1 MAHGC
6 YWGKCTFC
14 DISLDYIKRY
24 EPANAKILC
33 DRIEIL
39 IQQTGE
45 RGFHFVDEAAPPS
58 LMLELAL
65 EIKRRKLV
73 ITWWANIRFEKR
85 FTRDLCLLL
94 KESGCIG
101 VSGGLEVASERIL
114 KLINKGITIEQ
125 VALVNKN
132 FTEAGIMVHSYL
144 MYGFPTQTA
153 QETIDSLEMVRQMFK
168 AGILQSGFWH
178 QFTMTAHSPVGLDPE
193 KFGVRKAN
201 DVEIMFADNDVEHED
216 PEGAEHALFAYGLK
230 KSLFNYMHG
239 LGLDD
244 HLGKWFEFKVPKT
257 SISPDFI
264 ISIVQEEPLSTHASH
279 TRVVFT
285 GPRPSMEIVT
295 KSKKG
300 NHWEMALIRFEG
312 QSETVEIKVDKS
324 KGEWLFDILPLLDVS
339 RDKTMTIKELSDSY
353 EARGLEDFELFWDN
367 KPINQLYKAGLLHL

>member
-1 MAHGC
+1 
-6 YWGKCTFC
+6 
-14 DISLDYIKRY
+14 
-24 EPANAKILC
+24 
-33 DRIEIL
+33 
-39 IQQTGE
+39 
-45 RGFHFVDEAAPPS
+45 
-58 LMLELAL
+58 
-65 EIKRRKLV
+65 
-73 ITWWANIRFEKR
+73 
-85 FTRDLCLLL
+85 
-94 KESGCIG
+94 
-101 VSGGLEVASERIL
+101 
-114 KLINKGITIEQ
+114 
-125 VALVNKN
+125 
-132 FTEAGIMVHSYL
+132 

-300 NHWEMALIRFEG
+300 KHWEMALIRFEG